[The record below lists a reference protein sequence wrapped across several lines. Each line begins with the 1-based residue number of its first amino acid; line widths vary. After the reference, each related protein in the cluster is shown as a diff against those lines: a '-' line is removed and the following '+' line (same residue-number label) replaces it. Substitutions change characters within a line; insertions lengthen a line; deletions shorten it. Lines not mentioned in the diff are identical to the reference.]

1 MKISG
6 INENQ
11 YTYKGGAA
19 DLNAVNPIAIYT
31 SRFFKRMA
39 TVSRTNL
46 ETFSDELSLNA
57 KVIKTGKS
65 SLLDINP
72 ANSKN
77 YVLFLHGMGK
87 NVSNY
92 QKLYKSILD
101 LDAGVCAVEY
111 RSYGLNKKSRLTED
125 RLKKDVDKAYQY
137 LAETRGIK
145 PQNITVI
152 GHSMGGALAADF
164 ASRHKDIKSLILV
177 SPLSN
182 LLYIGKKF
190 MLNKR
195 IGVGVPEKVKQFT
208 DKCKPLKWLYS
219 LNFNSIKKIKNIE
232 SPTYII
238 QSKNDSITTYQG
250 ARTMAKHAR
259 RKGILQKYVLFP
271 QGGHDVDTR
280 KLDAVMEILNNL

>member
-6 INENQ
+6 ISNNQ
-11 YTYKGGAA
+11 HTYRGGAA
-19 DLNAVNPIAIYT
+19 ELNAVNPIAVYT

-39 TVSRTNL
+39 KVSRTNL
-46 ETFSDELSLNA
+46 ETFADELAVNT
-57 KVIKTGKS
+57 KTVKTGKS

-72 ANSKN
+72 LNSEN
-77 YVLFLHGMGK
+77 YIFFLHGMGK

-101 LDAGVCAVEY
+101 LNTGICAVEY
-111 RSYGLNKKSRLTED
+111 RSYGSNKKSKLTED
-125 RLKKDVDKAYQY
+125 RLKKDVDKAYKY
-137 LAETRGIK
+137 LTETRGIK
-145 PQNITVI
+145 PGNITVI

-164 ASRHKDIKSLILV
+164 ASRHKDIKSLILI
-177 SPLSN
+177 SPLTN

-195 IGVGVPEKVKQFT
+195 IGIGVPEKVKQIT

-219 LNFNSIKKIKNIE
+219 LNFNSLRKIKNIE

-250 ARTMAKHAR
+250 SEALAKNAEQ
-259 RKGILQKYVLFP
+259 KGILKKYVLFP
-271 QGGHDVDTR
+271 IGGHDVDSG
-280 KLDAVMEILNNL
+280 KLDAVLEILNGF